1 MKTLKTILIIFLS
14 GFVIWSCREDD
25 LLSLKEVMPSVLDD
39 VAVKEYVLTEPAA
52 NANPLLLTS
61 TWTETKF
68 NLSSSSNS
76 EPAGPIN
83 YVLQMDKEGNDFKDP
98 VVLASTNTLSANIF
112 VKDINAILLTKLNF
126 QPETG
131 GTVELRIMTY
141 YGQNQLYS
149 VASENIL
156 KIKITPYKPLEE
168 VAAVYLIG
176 DMNGWNNTST
186 DYLMFR
192 SSNDPDDKTY
202 TYTGRLAANT
212 YFKFIPAE
220 SLGTYKAYCRKDDST
235 MTYEESSG
243 GSFYN
248 QNERY
253 VTITINTE
261 TLNYTIT
268 DYTESNTTKFFNTM
282 GPIGEFSN
290 WDNEPLMAK
299 SSYDAHQ
306 WTITY
311 TFASSTTCKFRGNKD
326 WSNNWGGTAEAIPYG
341 KGVFDGPG
349 ATIVV
354 PGTYKIY
361 FNDLT
366 GHYAILQQ

>member
-1 MKTLKTILIIFLS
+1 MKTLKIFLITLLS

-25 LLSLKEVMPSVLDD
+25 LLSLKEVIPSVLDD

-52 NANPLLLTS
+52 NSNPLLLTS

-76 EPAGPIN
+76 EPAGPVN

-98 VVLASTNTLSANIF
+98 VVLASTNALSANIF
-112 VKDINAILLTKLNF
+112 VKDINAILLSKLNF
-126 QPETG
+126 EAETE
-131 GTVELRIMTY
+131 GTVEIRIMTY
-141 YGQNQLYS
+141 YGQNQVHS
-149 VASENIL
+149 IASENIL

-168 VAAVYLIG
+168 VEAVYLLG

-186 DYLMFR
+186 EYLMYR
-192 SSNDPDDKTY
+192 NSNDPDDRTY

-220 SLGTYKAYCRKDDST
+220 SLGTFKAYCIKDDST
-235 MTYEESSG
+235 MTYEETSG
-243 GSFYN
+243 GAFYN

-253 VTITINTE
+253 VTITINTQ
-261 TLNYTIT
+261 TLTYTIV
-268 DYTESNTTKFFNTM
+268 DYTENNTTKFFNTM

-290 WDNEPLMAK
+290 WDNEPLMTK

-311 TFASSTTCKFRGNKD
+311 NFASSTTCKFRGNKD

-341 KGVFDGPG
+341 KGIFDGPG

-354 PGTYKIY
+354 PGTYKIH